1 MNAGDG
7 LGASTSPL
15 GSPLGDR
22 YEVIRELGRGGF
34 GQTYLAK
41 DLHRYN
47 EPCVLKEFLPQVE
60 DKATLNKAKEL
71 FEREANVLYQLGH
84 KQIPEFRQLLEVTSE
99 AGGRLFLVQDYVEGP
114 TYQALLQDRQQFGG
128 QFTETEV
135 TQLLYQ
141 LLPVLSYIHG
151 LGLVH
156 RDISPDNL
164 ILRQSDGLP
173 VLVDFGSVKEI
184 TAAVRSQL
192 AIAGAGPTPTR
203 IGKVGYVPPEQL
215 SSGEA
220 DPASDLYSL
229 AATMLVLANG
239 REPQVLHDPYQSTWT
254 GYEAVSPKLGRILA
268 KMLDSN
274 PSERFPTAEAVLTA
288 LRSVQRSV
296 QRSDDT
302 VSRTPVEDLNVVAGA
317 IYPPVDAA
325 RSEESALMDSEI
337 VDDDDETAT
346 VMAAPGAAIDEP
358 TEAERELEES
368 SDVYEPDLESEV
380 QSRTFK
386 RPDSR
391 SALIA
396 LLVVLGVVATL
407 LLFSLVRF
415 LNRPS
420 NDTPQPQATDQTQP
434 YSSEE
439 AARKQE
445 IERRRQGLGI
455 DQGYFARLVNQL
467 FYQDYPSLRN
477 SGPDGGPKPLTTAP
491 EDEPL
496 RLRWDNIAL
505 DLLDTLETNFSQ
517 GSLSALGSYS
527 EDSRSR
533 WQSQV
538 AQVNVGTRSLY
549 DLVDAK
555 FFQLFPGQSGQDFI
569 NQPVGQIYYALA
581 DDRARSIESGALR
594 EEVQFASGAFRQD
607 VSGTIGPGEG
617 RVYTMRLSAGQLLRL
632 SLSAPAE
639 STLLSLYLPA
649 PTDDN
654 PFVLADSEDITW
666 SGAVTQSGYY
676 EVVVVNRAAESIT
689 YQLAVSVDNVTSPPP
704 DDDEAAADSPDSDDD
719 AETPDEEAATPEPFI
734 EQPDEDNTP

>member
-47 EPCVLKEFLPQVE
+47 ELCVLKEFLPQVE
-60 DKATLNKAKEL
+60 DKATLDKAKEL

-141 LLPVLSYIHG
+141 LLPVLSYIHS

-173 VLVDFGSVKEI
+173 VLIDFGSVKEI
-184 TAAVRSQL
+184 AAAVRSQL
-192 AIAGAGPTPTR
+192 AIEGAGPAPTR
-203 IGKVGYVPPEQL
+203 IGKMGYGPPEQI

-220 DPASDLYSL
+220 NPTSDLYSL

-239 REPQVLHDPYQSTWT
+239 KEPQALNDPYHGSWT
-254 GYEAVSPKLGRILA
+254 GYEAVSPKLGRILS
-268 KMLDSN
+268 KMLASN
-274 PSERFPTAEAVLTA
+274 PADRYPTAEAVLTA
-288 LRSVQRSV
+288 LRSVERSG
-296 QRSDDT
+296 DT
-302 VSRTPVEDLNVVAGA
+302 ARKPPQELNVVAGA

-325 RSEESALMDSEI
+325 RSGGATDLEVDS
-337 VDDDDETAT
+337 DDSQAAT
-346 VMAAPGAAIDEP
+346 FVASPGADTGADTDQM
-358 TEAERELEES
+358 TEAERELEEA

-380 QSRTFK
+380 DSRTFK
-386 RPDSR
+386 RPNQR
-391 SALIA
+391 QTLIIV
-396 LLVVLGVVATL
+396 LIVLGILTTL
-407 LLFSLVRF
+407 LLFGLARF

-420 NDTPQPQATDQTQP
+420 DSTPQPQPTDQTQP

-439 AARKQE
+439 ANRKQE

-467 FYQDYPSLRN
+467 FYQEYPSLRN
-477 SGPDGGPKPLTTAP
+477 SGPDGGPKPLTTAS
-491 EDEPL
+491 EDQPL

-505 DLLDTLETNFSQ
+505 DLLDTLEANLSQ
-517 GSLSALGSYS
+517 RSLSALGSYS

-533 WQSQV
+533 WQSQI
-538 AQVNVGTRSLY
+538 AQVNVGNRSLY

-676 EVVVVNRAAESIT
+676 EVVVVNQSAESIT

-704 DDDEAAADSPDSDDD
+704 ADDD
-719 AETPDEEAATPEPFI
+719 AADPADSEDDTETPDETAAPTPSPEPFI
-734 EQPDEDNTP
+734 EQPGESDTP